1 MTAPL
6 GRDPDVLTTKELA
19 AKLGL
24 SAQTVRRM
32 ANSGQIPALRTGKDY
47 RYSWSAVLDVLR
59 QPHPIARGEQDDQ
72 QERSGAGRVATRQ
85 ARERAGES

>member
-1 MTAPL
+1 MTEPL

-32 ANSGQIPALRTGKDY
+32 ANAGQIPALRTGKDY
-47 RYSWSAVLDVLR
+47 RYSWNAVLDVLR
-59 QPHPIARGEQDDQ
+59 QPHPITGGSENEENRP
-72 QERSGAGRVATRQ
+72 GAGRLATRLAKER
-85 ARERAGES
+85 AREL

>member
-1 MTAPL
+1 MTEPL

-19 AKLGL
+19 SKLGL

-32 ANSGQIPALRTGKDY
+32 ANAGQIPALRTGKDY

-59 QPHPIARGEQDDQ
+59 QPHPIAGGTDHEQTNP
-72 QERSGAGRVATRQ
+72 GAGRLATQ
-85 ARERAGES
+85 HARERAQEL

>member
-1 MTAPL
+1 MTEPL

-32 ANSGQIPALRTGKDY
+32 ANAGQIPALRTGKDY

-59 QPHPIARGEQDDQ
+59 QPHPNTGGSDDDHTGP
-72 QERSGAGRVATRQ
+72 GAGRLATQQ
-85 ARERAGES
+85 ARQRAREL

>member
-1 MTAPL
+1 MTEPL

-32 ANSGQIPALRTGKDY
+32 ANAGQIPALRTGKDY

-59 QPHPIARGEQDDQ
+59 QPHPVVGGDEDDQ
-72 QERSGAGRVATRQ
+72 QGRPGAGRVAARQ
-85 ARERAGES
+85 ARERAEEL